1 MILRSSNGRSHDENT
16 TSARGGLDP
25 ATDVDGGGSAGP
37 DGGQP
42 VSQAEVEE
50 LRSEIALLR
59 KDRDAANAARD
70 AGGPVPGRAAG
81 GAMPGGFAPV
91 SAPVGGGHGVAS
103 MPPSLAGGGFASAGG
118 MLNHPT
124 AWSGGAP
131 YLNFPGGGTL
141 GSGAVG
147 PLGAFTPGGLSP
159 VAPAPDLFGGLGT
172 PPIIG
177 MGAGVNGISGLHGGS
192 VFGGGGAVASGGIHS
207 AGLHVPAVGGYG
219 PPGVSN
225 VSIPPQFGAAVAG
238 AGGGLAAAAVDDK
251 LMHKTLAERRLKS
264 WNSEP
269 SRKQFCVFGT
279 FPGDL
284 TKEQKSI
291 HVTKH
296 VFETVLHLNNLNPLI
311 CGPPEMEAN
320 DMSVSALLAN
330 LGRLIVTVARNGT
343 SINTTVA
350 QEATARIANFE
361 HQWKRGVDMV
371 AEHEARHFKA
381 SRSPRPRARMV
392 AKLREDLDNFSVNA
406 SHLARTAGNRYTLPP
421 PSIANFQPIAPVW
434 STFHGWVT
442 SGGLDNGVEYES
454 AAKSSGGSGGSKR
467 AANSNLCRYSAE
479 DCPFESCRFNHGA
492 PRGKRKA
499 SGSATPGSA
508 KRQSTQAGR
517 RAGGAVGGSA
527 APATAAAAAVK
538 KKGKA
543 TNQQTDAEDEDA
555 NDE

>member
-1 MILRSSNGRSHDENT
+1 MILRSSNGRSNHENT
-16 TSARGGLDP
+16 TSARGDPEP

-37 DGGQP
+37 GGGQHI
-42 VSQAEVEE
+42 SQAEVDE

-70 AGGPVPGRAAG
+70 AG
-81 GAMPGGFAPV
+81 AP
-91 SAPVGGGHGVAS
+91 
-103 MPPSLAGGGFASAGG
+103 
-118 MLNHPT
+118 PT
-124 AWSGGAP
+124 
-131 YLNFPGGGTL
+131 
-141 GSGAVG
+141 
-147 PLGAFTPGGLSP
+147 
-159 VAPAPDLFGGLGT
+159 
-172 PPIIG
+172 IG
-177 MGAGVNGISGLHGGS
+177 MGAGVGGISGLHGSS
-192 VFGGGGAVASGGIHS
+192 VFGGGGAIASGGIHS
-207 AGLHVPAVGGYG
+207 AGLHVPAAGGYG

-238 AGGGLAAAAVDDK
+238 AGGGLAAAAVDEK
-251 LMHKTLAERRLKS
+251 LVHKTLAERRLKS

-284 TKEQKSI
+284 TKEAMANMAQKSI

-311 CGPPEMEAN
+311 CGPPGMEAH

-361 HQWKRGVDMV
+361 YQWKRGVDMV

-392 AKLREDLDNFSVNA
+392 SKLREDLDNFSVNA
-406 SHLARTAGNRYTLPP
+406 SHLARTAGNQYTLPP
-421 PSIANFQPIAPVW
+421 ASIANFLPVAPVW

-454 AAKSSGGSGGSKR
+454 AAKASGGSGGSKR

-479 DCPFESCRFNHGA
+479 DCPYESCRFNHGA

-517 RAGGAVGGSA
+517 RAVGAAGGSA